1 MAEAA
6 DLYRTIAAPAQ
17 SIYKEKGSKFLG
29 FAFPV
34 ESEEEIKEILG
45 QLRKEYYNARH
56 HCYAYMLGAAGATYR
71 TNDDG
76 EPNHSAGDPILWQI
90 RSAGISYI
98 LIVVVRYF
106 GGIKLGV
113 SGLIQ
118 AYKTAAA
125 EAIAQATI
133 IEKVETATLQ
143 VNFTYEH
150 LNVIMSLVKEY
161 KLDIKEQDFSA
172 GCRLLLR
179 VRKSLVSVITGKLTG
194 LATFESI

>member
-45 QLRKEYYNARH
+45 QLRKEYFAARH
-56 HCYAYMLGAAGATYR
+56 HCYAYLLGAAGATYR
-71 TNDDG
+71 ANDDG
-76 EPNHSAGDPILWQI
+76 EPNHSAGDPILGQI
-90 RSAGISYI
+90 RSAGLSYI

-106 GGIKLGV
+106 GGVKLGV
-113 SGLIQ
+113 GGLIQ

-133 IEKVETATLQ
+133 IEKVETMTLR

-150 LNVIMSLVKEY
+150 MNAIMALVKEY
-161 KLDIKEQDFSA
+161 KLDIKEQDFTSS
-172 GCRLLLR
+172 CRLLLR
-179 VRKSLVSVITGKLTG
+179 VRKSLIPVIKGKLTG
-194 LATFESI
+194 MATIEII